1 MSLLD
6 DFDLNS
12 VEDIYNIILKKL
24 PKYRDQKYG
33 NYIVSGFYDRNMKKC
48 EYDYD
53 KTYYV
58 WAKNMTD
65 GIFTV
70 KYVYFIESV
79 RSYKYFPKEFNPVN
93 YVKLHPKKSDPGH
106 PYPITLKELLEDDAG
121 SEYMWW

>member
-1 MSLLD
+1 
-6 DFDLNS
+6 
-12 VEDIYNIILKKL
+12 
-24 PKYRDQKYG
+24 
-33 NYIVSGFYDRNMKKC
+33 
-48 EYDYD
+48 
-53 KTYYV
+53 
-58 WAKNMTD
+58 MTD